1 MSERMN
7 ELFTL
12 TQKAQKMELIN
23 EEIALKLYIEIF
35 ENYTPKISKTYES
48 AIRLLEKRHRYSEAL
63 SICERAIDLIKQQEV
78 SGTVD
83 RFEATQQRLLR
94 KIKELEPEVTTPVK
108 KAFKLKPQHMIVS
121 LVILGVLFA
130 IIRFATPYGDLDVN
144 LEGKDSLE
152 GGESLYKE
160 TTDKEEITF
169 PITERMIEIATNELL
184 KNNDAKAADVIP
196 QDQTLGIAIIVT
208 VGTDADRSKAL
219 AEIYLKALAGAAAAE
234 YDALKAPSGDSLGAL
249 YDYYE
254 LVISVG
260 TSTAVED
267 LIAKGTKVRAAS
279 AIYWR

>member
-48 AIRLLEKRHRYSEAL
+48 AIRLLEKRHRYQEAL
-63 SICERAIDLIKQQEV
+63 AICERAIDLIKQQEV

-83 RFEATQQRLLR
+83 RFESTQQRLLR
-94 KIKELEPEVTTPVK
+94 KIKELEPELIVPVK
-108 KAFKLKPQHMIVS
+108 KSFKLHARH
-121 LVILGVLFA
+121 VIIALIFVGVLVA

-152 GGESLYKE
+152 GGEGLYRE
-160 TTDKEEITF
+160 STDKEEKTF
-169 PITERMIEIATNELL
+169 PVTERMIEIATNELL
-184 KNNDAKAADVIP
+184 KNIDAKAADVIP
-196 QDQTLGIAIIVT
+196 QEQTLGIAIIVT
-208 VGTDADRSKAL
+208 AGTDADRSKVL
-219 AEIYLKALAGAAAAE
+219 AEIYLRALAGAAAAE
-234 YDALKAPSGDSLGAL
+234 YDELKAPNADSLGDL

-260 TSTAVED
+260 TSTAEED
-267 LIAKGTKVRAAS
+267 LVARGTKVRAAS